1 MFLMQCI
8 VLIFNPFRLASMIK
22 RPEQRVVVLIDT
34 QNMYHS
40 AKHLYGAHLNF
51 AKLVETIVGTRCLIR
66 AVAYTATSKTGEEK
80 GFLGALTA
88 NGIEVKSKDVIEFS
102 SGERKAD
109 WDVGIAVDAIKFSE
123 RADVIIIVSGDGD
136 FIPLVEYLKNKGIVI
151 EVAAFAESTSKLLK
165 EAVDDYFDI
174 SAHADELL
182 MTGAH
187 RRSAPIAP
195 IEIPEDALRDKPDDF
210 SLDEPVKT
218 LPKRQTKPVTHGR
231 RAIRVTT

>member
-1 MFLMQCI
+1 MM
-8 VLIFNPFRLASMIK
+8 K

-51 AKLVETIVGTRCLIR
+51 AKLVETIVANRCLIR
-66 AVAYTATSKTGEEK
+66 AVAYAATSKTGEEK

-88 NGIEVKSKDVIEFS
+88 NGIEVKSKDVIEFA

-123 RADVIIIVSGDGD
+123 RADVVLIVSGDGD
-136 FIPLVEYLKNKGIVI
+136 FIPLVEYLKNRGIIV

-182 MTGAH
+182 MTGGN
-187 RRSAPIAP
+187 RRVAQQNYVTP
-195 IEIPEDALRDKPDDF
+195 IEIPEDVLTDHDDSDLTLDDVPEPKHVRKPTNPTAG
-210 SLDEPVKT
+210 S
-218 LPKRQTKPVTHGR
+218 GR
-231 RAIRVTT
+231 RSVRITS